1 MPNVQLTGKQS
12 DFLKIV
18 VAAAGRGDLET
29 VRQLLDDNPAWIHTV
44 GSHGRTML
52 WEAAYR
58 GKLEMVGFL
67 LERGAD
73 INLPGCYHIQHRI
86 EISPYCV
93 ARYEGRDTVAA
104 FLLQQGATIDIHT
117 AAYLGDYDTVRSH
130 LDNDPSLVN
139 SGYLQAVMLP
149 AGQPHTFEHRE
160 AAWATPLCYAIRSK
174 DPAIVALLISRGA
187 VIKPYSER
195 FLDYAASDERV
206 EIAKLLLEN
215 GADPSKA
222 PRILDD
228 GSEISALF
236 KRYGIPPKDI
246 NAMGT
251 GGWPPLVYACRGDN
265 REHPDEVQEI
275 LDLGADID
283 VRNYK
288 GKTALHYAAK
298 AGFSKVINLLIK
310 NEATVDATDDN
321 GETPLFE
328 AIRSTIKN
336 GEKQRAALEALLTKG
351 ANPNFKNRKGLTPLQ
366 VAKQMR
372 RADAGKIVE
381 LLQKYSTVEIL
392 PKQKT

>member
-1 MPNVQLTGKQS
+1 MPKVQLTGNQS

-29 VRQLLDDNPAWIHTV
+29 VRELVDDKPAWIHTV

-58 GKLEMVGFL
+58 GRLEIVQFL
-67 LERGAD
+67 LERGAN
-73 INLPGCYHIQHRI
+73 INLPGCYHIQHRV
-86 EISPYCV
+86 EITPYCV
-93 ARYEGRDTVAA
+93 ARYEGRDLVADY
-104 FLLQQGATIDIHT
+104 LLQQGATIDIHT
-117 AAYLGDYDTVRSH
+117 AAYLGDYDTVRLH
-130 LDNDPSLVN
+130 LDEDPGLVN
-139 SGYLQAVMLP
+139 RGYLQAVMLP
-149 AGQPHTFEHRE
+149 SGGPHTFEHRE

-174 DPAIVALLISRGA
+174 DPAIVELLISRGA
-187 VIKPYSER
+187 AIKPYSER

-206 EIAKLLLEN
+206 EIARLLIEN
-215 GADPSKA
+215 GADLSKA

-228 GSEISALF
+228 GSEISKLL
-236 KRYGIPPKDI
+236 KDYGVPPKDI

-265 REHPDEVQEI
+265 REHPDEVQRL

-298 AGFSKVINLLIK
+298 AGFLKVINLLIDK
-310 NEATVDATDDN
+310 GATVDAIDQD

-328 AIRSTIKN
+328 AIRSTIKD
-336 GEKQRAALEALLTKG
+336 GEKQRAAIEALLAKG
-351 ANPNFKNRKGLTPLQ
+351 ANPNLKNRKGLTPLQ
-366 VAKQMR
+366 VARRMR
-372 RADAGKIVE
+372 RAEKEKVVA
-381 LLQKYSTVEIL
+381 LLQVSRAV
-392 PKQKT
+392 

>member
-1 MPNVQLTGKQS
+1 MPNVQLTGNQS

-58 GKLEMVGFL
+58 GKLEMVKFL

-93 ARYEGRDTVAA
+93 ARYEGCDTVAE

-117 AAYLGDYDTVRSH
+117 AAYLGDFETVRSH
-130 LDNDPSLVN
+130 LDNNPSIVN

-246 NAMGT
+246 NAMGS

-265 REHPDEVQEI
+265 REHPDKVQEL
-275 LDLGADID
+275 LDMGADVD

-336 GEKQRAALEALLTKG
+336 GEKQRAALEALLLKG
-351 ANPNFKNRKGLTPLQ
+351 ANPNLKNRKGLTPLQ
-366 VAKQMR
+366 VAQRMR
-372 RADAGKIVE
+372 RANAGQIAA
-381 LLQKYSTVEIL
+381 LLRL
-392 PKQKT
+392 HGALR